1 MEPIS
6 QNSTPKKPNIWL
18 ITSVIL
24 AIALAA
30 SLFTIFSGSQKNQLT
45 AISADEAGNKLIDFI
60 NKIYGAQIGSA
71 TLKSVSEKN
80 GLYQATIGL
89 VGNGQ
94 PVEENVFITQD
105 GLLFIPQTINIDET
119 LSQFQA
125 LDQQPQPESQN
136 LAPVNGSDQTPQE

>member
-1 MEPIS
+1 MIRVPEVHG
-6 QNSTPKKPNIWL
+6 KKATRVELRCPDASSNPYFVF
-18 ITSVIL
+18 S
-24 AIALAA
+24 AMLAA
-30 SLFTIFSGSQKNQLT
+30 GLDGIEQN
-45 AISADEAGNKLIDFI
+45 
-60 NKIYGAQIGSA
+60 
-71 TLKSVSEKN
+71 LKAPE
-80 GLYQATIGL
+80 
-89 VGNGQ
+89 